1 MTLKIFCAL
10 NVMIWMIMIIYD
22 MDEMHNVGISNKKKT
37 WSLFQINPC
46 SLNKNFEDL
55 QYLLSCTK
63 IILTGV
69 SETRVTKQLSLLN
82 NLNLNNYS
90 YEFTP
95 TETTAGG
102 TLLYIANHLSYK
114 CCNDLN
120 TYKKNELE
128 SAFIETVK
136 PEKSNIINGVIYRHP
151 SMDLTDFNS
160 IYLNKLLE
168 NTSKK

>member
-22 MDEMHNVGISNKKKT
+22 MDKMHNVGISNKKKT
-37 WSLFQINPC
+37 WPLFQINPC

-120 TYKKNELE
+120 TYKKMNWNQL
-128 SAFIETVK
+128 FLK
-136 PEKSNIINGVIYRHP
+136 LSNQKNQI
-151 SMDLTDFNS
+151 
-160 IYLNKLLE
+160 LLRE
-168 NTSKK
+168 

>member
-120 TYKKNELE
+120 TYKKNEL
-128 SAFIETVK
+128 
-136 PEKSNIINGVIYRHP
+136 
-151 SMDLTDFNS
+151 
-160 IYLNKLLE
+160 
-168 NTSKK
+168 